1 MKKILI
7 TTGGTGGHVK
17 PAEII
22 SEHLRDNCEIYF
34 STDKRGLKYLTSNKN
49 KTILIDTPKINLSFI
64 LPFKLI
70 KLFYLIFQT
79 IIFLK
84 KENIDKVVSVGGYMS
99 VPVIIGAKILGKEII
114 LIEPNQVLGRGNR
127 FFLNFSKKIICYS
140 NNLINFPKKFIN
152 KVEIIKPLVFK
163 NFYEIEKTDNINEKF
178 CFLIFGGS
186 QGANIFDDLI
196 KEVIVDLTK
205 KNPLKVIQQTSTE
218 NMKYL
223 KEFYNLNNIENE
235 IFNFEKNFI
244 NLINKSDL
252 CITRAGATSLAE
264 ISIMNKPFIAIPL
277 PTAKDDHQMENAKF
291 YEKNECCWILDQTTL
306 TKEKLLNILLNILN
320 NNSDFINKKENLKKL
335 NYQNTWNDVNQKIK
349 KVINEN

>member
-196 KEVIVDLTK
+196 NEVIVDLTK
-205 KNPLKVIQQTSTE
+205 KKSVKGDSA
-218 NMKYL
+218 
-223 KEFYNLNNIENE
+223 
-235 IFNFEKNFI
+235 
-244 NLINKSDL
+244 NK
-252 CITRAGATSLAE
+252 
-264 ISIMNKPFIAIPL
+264 
-277 PTAKDDHQMENAKF
+277 H
-291 YEKNECCWILDQTTL
+291 
-306 TKEKLLNILLNILN
+306 
-320 NNSDFINKKENLKKL
+320 
-335 NYQNTWNDVNQKIK
+335 
-349 KVINEN
+349 